1 MREYK
6 RSYNTGKEKPERV
19 VVLLPREELDKID
32 GWGVPA
38 GMPSRS
44 VTIRKLVEK
53 GLAATKNEKSGT
65 TA

>member
-1 MREYK
+1 LHAYK
-6 RSYNTGKEKPERV
+6 RSYRTGKEKPERV
-19 VVLLPREELDKID
+19 VILLPREELERID

-53 GLAATKNEKSGT
+53 GLAASENEKSGT